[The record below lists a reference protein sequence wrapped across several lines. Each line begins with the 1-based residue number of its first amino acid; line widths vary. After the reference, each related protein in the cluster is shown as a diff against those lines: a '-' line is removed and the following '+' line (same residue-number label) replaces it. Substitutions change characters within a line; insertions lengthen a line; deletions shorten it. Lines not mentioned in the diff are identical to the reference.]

1 MQDHSRPG
9 ELFSLDMIEK
19 FIGFDT
25 TSRDSNLPL
34 IHFVRDYLAGL
45 GVESTLTYDSE
56 WRKANLFAT
65 IGPRDRAGVVLSG
78 HTDIV
83 PVDDQVWASDPFKLA
98 RRDGKIFGRGV
109 CDMKG
114 FLAIATAFAPQ
125 ALKRDLKTP
134 LHLAMSF
141 DEEVGCLGVPLL
153 IDDVVRRGPMP
164 RACIVGE
171 PSEMKVIRAHKGKIG
186 GHVRITG
193 LPAHSGVAHQGVNA
207 VEAAGE
213 AIAFFKR
220 IQRRLRDEGPHN
232 ADFEAPAYTT
242 IQCCMVNGGTA
253 VNIVAGHCTFD
264 FDIRFLPGENPD
276 DYVDECK
283 AFVARHVE
291 PEMKAVSPNT
301 GFAWEKVPGAAA
313 LNTAA
318 DAEIT
323 RLAQKLSGISG
334 STCVGFGTEAGH
346 FQEAGMATIIC
357 GPGSIDQ
364 AHKADEFITL
374 DQVARCENFLWRLLD
389 EVSA

>member
-1 MQDHSRPG
+1 MAHHSRPG

-34 IHFVRDYLAGL
+34 IDFVRGYLAEL
-45 GVESTLTYDSE
+45 GVESVLTFDAE
-56 WRKANLFAT
+56 RRKANLFAT
-65 IGPRDRAGVVLSG
+65 IGPADRPGIVLSG
-78 HTDIV
+78 HTDVV
-83 PVDDQVWASDPFKLA
+83 PVDDQVWSSDPFNLA
-98 RRDGKIFGRGV
+98 RRDGKVFGRGV

-114 FLAIATAFAPQ
+114 FLAIATAFAPEF
-125 ALKRDLKTP
+125 ARRSLKTP
-134 LHLAMSF
+134 IHLAMSF

-153 IDDVVRRGPMP
+153 IADLARRGVKPL
-164 RACIVGE
+164 ACIVGE
-171 PSEMKVIRAHKGKIG
+171 PSEMGVIRAHKGKIG
-186 GHVRITG
+186 GHVTVTG

-207 VEAAGE
+207 VEAAAE
-213 AIAFFKR
+213 AIAHFKG
-220 IQRRLRDEGPHN
+220 IQRRLRDQGPYN
-232 ADFEAPAYTT
+232 TEFEAPAYTT

-276 DYVDECK
+276 SYVEECK

-291 PEMKAVSPNT
+291 PEMHRVSPQT
-301 GFAWEKVPGAAA
+301 GFVWEKVPGAAA
-313 LNTAA
+313 LNTPKE
-318 DAEIT
+318 AEVT
-323 RLAQKLSGISG
+323 RLAQELAQRDG

-346 FQEAGMATIIC
+346 FQDAGIPTIIC

-374 DQVARCENFLWRLLD
+374 DQVARCENFLWRLMD
-389 EVSA
+389 KVVA